1 MPKGFLDRVV
11 GSWDWCPIV
20 AAVAASASTARR
32 MNRTASRESTSHR
45 AQRGRKMI
53 FREMTA
59 ADQGPLFE
67 LLSRMRVSF
76 VGCASSTV
84 QRLMC
89 HEASRRREVRCVV
102 ADDGGALVG
111 LVIAVNNPR
120 RYWRRF
126 VVRHPMAALLI
137 LMSRLRSKTSPSD
150 KEPSDQSVRPLLEP
164 GPNEYEWCAG
174 GANVAAIQFIGVAAE
189 ARRGGIGAEL
199 YETFFKLVASA
210 GITRVDAHIEP
221 WNVAS
226 VRLHRRVGYRVFND
240 GSGFY
245 AIRELGHGL
254 Q

>member
-1 MPKGFLDRVV
+1 
-11 GSWDWCPIV
+11 
-20 AAVAASASTARR
+20 
-32 MNRTASRESTSHR
+32 
-45 AQRGRKMI
+45 MI
-53 FREMTA
+53 FREVTA

-76 VGCASSTV
+76 AGCGSSTL
-84 QRLMC
+84 QRLMS
-89 HEASRRREVRCVV
+89 HEASAGREVRCVV

-111 LVIAVNNPR
+111 LVIAVNDPR

-137 LMSRLRSKTSPSD
+137 LMSRLLRNKTSPLD
-150 KEPSDQSVRPLLEP
+150 KEPSDPSVRPLLEP
-164 GPNEYEWCAG
+164 GPNEYEWGAG
-174 GANVAAIQFIGVAAE
+174 GAQVAAIQFIGVAAE
-189 ARRGGIGAEL
+189 ARRGGIGAGL
-199 YETFFKLVASA
+199 YETFFKLLASA

-226 VRLHRRVGYRVFND
+226 VRLHRRVGYRVFD
-240 GSGFY
+240 EGSGFY

>member
-1 MPKGFLDRVV
+1 
-11 GSWDWCPIV
+11 
-20 AAVAASASTARR
+20 
-32 MNRTASRESTSHR
+32 
-45 AQRGRKMI
+45 MI
-53 FREMTA
+53 FREVTA

-76 VGCASSTV
+76 AGCANARV

-89 HEASRRREVRCVV
+89 HEASERREVRCVV

-111 LVIAVNNPR
+111 LVIAVHNPR

-126 VVRHPMAALLI
+126 VVRHPIAAFLI
-137 LMSRLRSKTSPSD
+137 LMSRLRSKASPLD
-150 KEPSDQSVRPLLEP
+150 KEPSDQSVWPMLEP
-164 GPNEYEWCAG
+164 GPNEHEWGAG

-189 ARRGGIGAEL
+189 VRRGGIGAGL
-199 YETFFKLVASA
+199 YETFFKLVAGA

-226 VRLHRRVGYRVFND
+226 VRLHRRVGYRIFND

-245 AIRELGHGL
+245 AIREQGNDL